1 MQLECHSEYKPL
13 KIFISRKCLKSLR
26 RPGEFLSIWGVEA
39 LNAVNTADSQVQV
52 PFPKRHQNGVVRHD
66 YFGVVLCLDKTLS
79 WVREWQKDRG
89 DARPMLGG
97 MGSPRK
103 VGARYAAHA
112 SISISQSHLGGKE
125 HVISKTVRLSYVLEI
140 WSLAACMVPMAIRYR
155 IETSV
160 FGTAVGPWDP
170 MCHLRTL
177 SLTSLPR
184 SFASRKS
191 LKRRGFT
198 IFMVSLWNKPDIWDD
213 SLIDHF
219 VWRLHTVTTTR
230 YLLQDSIYFQN
241 TKPDNAIKL
250 NS

>member
-26 RPGEFLSIWGVEA
+26 RPGVFLSIWGVEA

-112 SISISQSHLGGKE
+112 SISISQSHLGGEGTCHFKNCQALVRVRNMKSCCLHGPYGYQVPHRNKRFRHRRGALGPHVSPPHLISNLPTKKFRFKE
-125 HVISKTVRLSYVLEI
+125 KLKKAWFHHFYGFALEQT
-140 WSLAACMVPMAIRYR
+140 R
-155 IETSV
+155 
-160 FGTAVGPWDP
+160 
-170 MCHLRTL
+170 HLRWQPHWSFCMTAPYRNNNEI
-177 SLTSLPR
+177 STS
-184 SFASRKS
+184 
-191 LKRRGFT
+191 
-198 IFMVSLWNKPDIWDD
+198 
-213 SLIDHF
+213 
-219 VWRLHTVTTTR
+219 RLNLFSKYQTW
-230 YLLQDSIYFQN
+230 
-241 TKPDNAIKL
+241 
-250 NS
+250 